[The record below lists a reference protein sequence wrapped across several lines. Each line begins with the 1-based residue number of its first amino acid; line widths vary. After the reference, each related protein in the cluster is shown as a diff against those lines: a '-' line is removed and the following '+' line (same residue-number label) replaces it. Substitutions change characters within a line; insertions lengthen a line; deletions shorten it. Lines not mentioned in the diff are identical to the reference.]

1 MVQVTDSNDCII
13 IPDTI
18 DLSNPN
24 ITYFYFDSD
33 VNGKARISTG
43 GQGTEA
49 YPDEWIPFDIFDPT
63 LAADTTQ
70 YLDPSAKVGYDVID
84 VTARTE
90 SGTATV
96 GFYIRGATEGQPS
109 KGHGRSIGN
118 MDPVLVTDT
127 PLLTEAFYPW
137 NNTVK
142 QTDELIMFVAEES
155 ESIHLRGN
163 VRIRR
168 N

>member
-1 MVQVTDSNDCII
+1 MVQVTDSNDQII
-13 IPDTI
+13 IPDTVDI
-18 DLSNPN
+18 SNPN

-33 VNGKARISTG
+33 INGNVLISTG
-43 GQGTEA
+43 GLGTEA

-84 VTARTE
+84 VKARTE
-90 SGTATV
+90 SGTATI
-96 GFYIRGATEGQPS
+96 GFYIRGETEG
-109 KGHGRSIGN
+109 GHGRSIGN
-118 MDPVLVTDT
+118 MDPVLVTDS

-142 QTDELIMFVAEES
+142 QTDELIMFVATEAAAV
-155 ESIHLRGN
+155 HLRGN

-168 N
+168 T